1 MRRHIIRAALPFL
14 ALLLAWTL
22 GAAQPFAEERVN
34 VRVGKH
40 DGYARLVFD
49 WATPTG
55 YRARVEDGRLLLEFD
70 RPAVFDLSRLGD
82 LSGYL
87 EPPQSELSGERLS
100 IALRQEWSLKHF
112 PLEARVVIDL
122 LGEGLAEEPTGRE
135 QAAPPAAAK
144 VEAQPAA
151 KEASRPTPAITEEK
165 ADKAAA
171 KISAKLA
178 KAETAARASGDA
190 AQEEADGASGPLQLL
205 APDLLKAVESRE
217 IPGEPVSAAPSS
229 APSSAPGEAANPP
242 VLAETVQAAAP
253 RGATPQILIDRIMR
267 EAGEVTPAS
276 PALLTITRI
285 DEEDPQF
292 STAGLTTPYFTPTRL
307 RFDWTEE
314 VPLAA
319 FQRGQEVWLAFGA
332 VAPENAVERL
342 KALVPALVSAKRLD
356 PPQATVLRLEV
367 PPLIEARITASGD
380 DWLIDLRHQ
389 PRPLSAQL
397 EAKPIGQGAESHLQV
412 MLEEAEAPIL
422 LDDLERGGQV
432 ALVPSAQPGQAVAQQ
447 RRFPG
452 VALLSSLQGVALQ
465 LDDPATRVRSSAKGV
480 SIQRPG
486 GLLSLP
492 AAASAATRG
501 AADEEPPRRLF
512 DLTVWRRGSDGTF
525 EAVERELQ
533 SRIAASDEGARLVA
547 RVELAKFYF
556 SHGFTDEALGV
567 LQLLEDEQQRSMLD
581 PELLLLTG
589 AAHIL
594 RGDFE
599 KGARLL
605 GHPALAGEAEA
616 RLWEGLLAA
625 EREDWALAAY
635 RFDETDSL
643 IDAYLPPVRTRLFLR
658 AAEAAAA
665 VGDHGKAMGL
675 IRFSEEEELSDL
687 EQAEHDYVLGR
698 ILLADGDEEAAQ
710 KLLERVAGGR
720 HGYASVKARLALVDL
735 GLMNESLAVDDAI
748 AHLEQLRFAWR
759 GDAFEFALLRRI
771 ADLNESVGRYRETL
785 RVLRSAAAHFPHL
798 PEHEA
803 IGERMNALFR
813 DLFIGGRAAELPPLA
828 ALSLYE
834 EFRELS
840 PAGEEGSRLVGYLAD
855 RLVEVDL
862 LGRATELLE
871 EQITFRLSGLE
882 KARVGARLALIYLLD
897 RRPREALAALER
909 SAAELEL
916 PLGLDRQRRFLEAHA
931 FLQLDRGFEALALI
945 EDDAS
950 PEAERLRIDILWEL
964 REWGAAAELIE
975 RSLPEPTRSAAL
987 DEMTSGNVLSL
998 AVALTL
1004 GSQPDRLARVQDT
1017 WGEAMARGPHAESFD
1032 LLSGDLTAEQVGS
1045 VARELAK
1052 VKQAQAFMSNY
1063 RETFGALGEAD
1074 ESL

>member
-1 MRRHIIRAALPFL
+1 MRRCTLRVAFPFL
-14 ALLLAWTL
+14 ALLVAWTV
-22 GAAQPFAEERVN
+22 APPQPSAEERVG

-49 WATPTG
+49 WTTSTG
-55 YRARVEDGRLLLEFD
+55 YRAKVEDGQLVLEFD
-70 RPAVFDLSRLGD
+70 RAAVFDLSRLEY

-87 EPPQSELSGERLS
+87 EPPQPELSGTRLS
-100 IALRQEWSLKHF
+100 IPLRQDWPLKHF
-112 PLEARVVIDL
+112 LLETRVVVDL
-122 LGEGLAEEPTGRE
+122 LGDGIPDQAADGE
-135 QAAPPAAAK
+135 QADAAAAPGK
-144 VEAQPAA
+144 DAQPV
-151 KEASRPTPAITEEK
+151 PAVTEYK
-165 ADKAAA
+165 AEKAAA
-171 KISAKLA
+171 RISKKLA
-178 KAETAARASGDA
+178 KT
-190 AQEEADGASGPLQLL
+190 EEAEETGDPLQLL
-205 APDLLKAVESRE
+205 APQLLQAVESRE
-217 IPGEPVSAAPSS
+217 VPGEPASS
-229 APSSAPGEAANPP
+229 ANASTPSESAGSDGPP
-242 VLAETVQAAAP
+242 ATVQAAAP
-253 RGATPQILIDRIMR
+253 RVSTPQIIIDRIVER
-267 EAGEVTPAS
+267 AGEVAESGPPS
-276 PALLTITRI
+276 LTITRI
-285 DEEDPQF
+285 EDEDPQF
-292 STAGLTTPYFTPTRL
+292 GPTGLTTPYFEPTRL
-307 RFDWTEE
+307 RFAWTRE

-319 FQRGQEVWLAFGA
+319 FQRGQEVWLAFVA
-332 VAPENAVERL
+332 VAPPDAVDQL
-342 KALVPALVSAKRLD
+342 KTLVPTLVSAKRLD
-356 PPQATVLRLEV
+356 PSQSTVFRLEV
-367 PPLIEARITASGD
+367 PPLIEARVTASGN

-397 EAKPIGQGAESHLQV
+397 EVKPIGSGAQSRLQV
-412 MLEEAEAPIL
+412 MLEAAEAPIL

-432 ALVPSAQPGQAVAQQ
+432 ALVPSAQPGQVVAQQ

-452 VALLSSLQGVALQ
+452 VALFASLQGVALQ
-465 LDDPATRVRSSAKGV
+465 LDDPATRVRSDAEGV
-480 SIQRPG
+480 SILRPG

-492 AAASAATRG
+492 ASAG
-501 AADEEPPRRLF
+501 VPSDEPEDEILPERLF
-512 DLTVWRRGSDGTF
+512 DLAVWRRGADGTF
-525 EAVERELQ
+525 DAVERQLQ
-533 SRIAASDEGARLVA
+533 SRIAANDEGARLVA

-567 LQLLEDEQQRSMLD
+567 LQLLEDEQQRAMLD

-594 RGDFE
+594 RGDHE

-616 RLWEGLLAA
+616 RLWQGVLAA
-625 EREDWALAAY
+625 EREDWPLAAY
-635 RFDETDSL
+635 RFSESNSL

-658 AAEAAAA
+658 AAEATAA
-665 VGDHGKAMGL
+665 VGDLGEAMRL
-675 IRFSEEEELSDL
+675 IKLSEEEVLSSI
-687 EQAEHDYVLGR
+687 EEAEHDYVLGR
-698 ILLADGDEEAAQ
+698 VLLADNDPKKAQ
-710 KLLERVAGGR
+710 ELLERVADGR
-720 HGYASVKARLALVDL
+720 HGYASVKARLALIDL
-735 GLMNESLAVDDAI
+735 GLQNRSLSVDEAI
-748 AHLEQLRFAWR
+748 THLEQLRFAWR

-771 ADLNESVGRYRETL
+771 ADLNESIGRYRETL

-803 IGERMNALFR
+803 IGERMSALFR
-813 DLFIGGRAAELPPLA
+813 DLFIGDRSNRLPPLA

-840 PAGEEGSRLVGYLAD
+840 PAGEEGSRLVGHLAD

-909 SAAELEL
+909 SVAEIEL

-931 FLQLDRGFEALALI
+931 FLELDRGFESLALI

-964 REWGAAAELIE
+964 REWGAVADLLE
-975 RSLPEPTRSAAL
+975 RGLPEPTYNAAL
-987 DEMTSGNVLSL
+987 DETISGDVLSL

-1004 GSQPDRLARVQDT
+1004 GNQVNRLARVQEA
-1017 WGEAMARGPHAESFD
+1017 WGEAMARGSHAEAFE
-1032 LLSGDLTAEQVGS
+1032 LLSGDLSAEQVSS

>member
-1 MRRHIIRAALPFL
+1 MHQRSIRTLSPVFAFVFAL
-14 ALLLAWTL
+14 TL
-22 GAAQPFAEERVN
+22 GGLQPAAEERVN

-49 WATPTG
+49 WATPIG
-55 YRARVEDGRLLLEFD
+55 YRARVEDGRLVLEFE
-70 RPAVFDLSRLGD
+70 RAAVFDLSRLAD

-87 EPPQSELSGERLS
+87 EPPERELSGERLS
-100 IALRQEWSLKHF
+100 IALRKDWPLSHF
-112 PLEARVVIDL
+112 PLEAKVVIDL
-122 LGEGLAEEPTGRE
+122 LGDGLPDE
-135 QAAPPAAAK
+135 AAAGGQGAATATPVETSSAVPAVTEKK
-144 VEAQPAA
+144 VE
-151 KEASRPTPAITEEK
+151 K
-165 ADKAAA
+165 AVAR
-171 KISAKLA
+171 ISSKLA
-178 KAETAARASGDA
+178 SAEDA
-190 AQEEADGASGPLQLL
+190 PSEAGGPLQLL
-205 APDLLKAVESRE
+205 APELLQAIESRDVPGAPAPAVES
-217 IPGEPVSAAPSS
+217 ATPS
-229 APSSAPGEAANPP
+229 EAAESKAADSDASESGTP
-242 VLAETVQAAAP
+242 AQAVQAAAP
-253 RGATPQILIDRIMR
+253 RGSTPQIIIDRIVER
-267 EAGEVTPAS
+267 AGELAEPGTVTLAV
-276 PALLTITRI
+276 TRL
-285 DEEDPQF
+285 ETEDPQF
-292 STAGLTTPYFTPTRL
+292 AATGLTTPYFEPARL
-307 RFDWTEE
+307 RFDWNQE

-319 FQRGQEVWLAFGA
+319 FQRGQEVWLAFRA
-332 VAPENAVERL
+332 TAPQGVVEQL
-342 KALVPALVSAKRLD
+342 KALVPELVSAKRLD
-356 PPQATVLRLEV
+356 PPEATVFRLEV

-397 EAKPIGQGAESHLQV
+397 EAKPAGQGAQSHLQV
-412 MLEEAEAPIL
+412 MLEAAEAPIL

-432 ALVPSAQPGQAVAQQ
+432 ALVASARPGQAVGQQ

-452 VALLSSLQGVALQ
+452 ITLLSSLQGVAVQ
-465 LDDPATRVRSSAKGV
+465 LDDPATRVRSSEQGV
-480 SIQRPG
+480 AIRRPG

-492 AAASAATRG
+492 AAESRPPLGTAE
-501 AADEEPPRRLF
+501 EEPPQRLF
-512 DLTVWRRGSDGTF
+512 DLAVWRRGTDGTF
-525 EAVERELQ
+525 EAAERALQ
-533 SRIAASDEGARLVA
+533 SQIIASDEGARLVA
-547 RVELAKFYF
+547 RVELAKLYF

-567 LQLLEDEQQRSMLD
+567 LQLLEDEHQRALLD
-581 PELLLLTG
+581 PELLLLTA

-594 RGDFE
+594 RGDHE

-605 GHPALAGEAEA
+605 GHPALIGEAEA

-625 EREDWALAAY
+625 EREDWPLAAY
-635 RFDETDSL
+635 RFDETNSL
-643 IDAYLPPVRTRLFLR
+643 IEDYLPPVRTRLFLR

-665 VGDHGKAMGL
+665 VGDRGEAMRL
-675 IRFSEEEELSDL
+675 IRRSEEEELSSL
-687 EQAEHDYVLGR
+687 EEAEHDYVLGR
-698 ILLADGDEEAAQ
+698 VLLADHDEKGAQ
-710 KLLERVAGGR
+710 ELLERVAGGR
-720 HGYASVKARLALVDL
+720 HGYASVKARLALIDL
-735 GLMNESLAVDDAI
+735 GLENQSLSVDEAI
-748 AHLEQLRFAWR
+748 AQLEQLRFAWR

-813 DLFIGGRAAELPPLA
+813 DLFIGGRAKELPPLT

-882 KARVGARLALIYLLD
+882 KARIGARLALIYLLD

-909 SAAELEL
+909 SAAEVEL

-931 FLQLDRGFEALALI
+931 YLELDRGFESLALI

-975 RSLPEPTRSAAL
+975 RGLPEPTYNAAL
-987 DEMTSGNVLSL
+987 DQTTSGDVLSL

-1004 GSQPDRLARVQDT
+1004 GNQTDRLARVQDA
-1017 WGEAMARGPHAESFD
+1017 WGAAMARGPHAESFA

>member
-1 MRRHIIRAALPFL
+1 MRRSLIRAALCFF
-14 ALLLAWTL
+14 ALFLAWTS
-22 GAAQPFAEERVN
+22 GVAQPAAEERVT

-49 WATPTG
+49 WATPTS

-100 IALRQEWSLKHF
+100 IALRQDWSLKHF

-122 LGEGLAEEPTGRE
+122 LGEGLPEEAAGE
-135 QAAPPAAAK
+135 GQAKTTAVAK
-144 VEAQPAA
+144 QEVQPA
-151 KEASRPTPAITEEK
+151 PAITEEK

-178 KAETAARASGDA
+178 KQEKAEGAAGGAATQDASGTN
-190 AQEEADGASGPLQLL
+190 EPLQLL
-205 APDLLKAVESRE
+205 APELLKAVENRE
-217 IPGEPVSAAPSS
+217 VSGESVPDARSSTTSEDADPAEPS
-229 APSSAPGEAANPP
+229 
-242 VLAETVQAAAP
+242 ETVQAAVP
-253 RGATPQILIDRIMR
+253 RGATPQILIDRILR
-267 EAGEVTPAS
+267 QAGEVSEAGPAV
-276 PALLTITRI
+276 LTIALI
-285 DEEDPQF
+285 EEDDPQF
-292 STAGLTTPYFTPTRL
+292 ATAGLTTPYFSPTRL
-307 RFDWTEE
+307 RFDWTQE

-356 PPQATVLRLEV
+356 PPQSTVFRLEV
-367 PPLIEARITASGD
+367 PPLIEARVTASGD

-389 PRPLSAQL
+389 PRPLVAEL
-397 EAKPIGQGAESHLQV
+397 EAKPVGQGTNSQLQV
-412 MLEEAEAPIL
+412 MLEDAEAPIL

-432 ALVPSAQPGQAVAQQ
+432 ALVPSAQPGQAMAQQ

-452 VALLSSLQGVALQ
+452 VALLPSLQGVALQ
-465 LDDPATRVRSSAKGV
+465 LDDPATRVRSGANGV

-492 AAASAATRG
+492 AGDRAARRSSAET
-501 AADEEPPRRLF
+501 EPPRRLF
-512 DLTVWRRGSDGTF
+512 DLAVWRRGADGTF

-567 LQLLEDEQQRSMLD
+567 LQLLEDEQQRAMLD

-594 RGDFE
+594 RGDHE

-625 EREDWALAAY
+625 EREDWPLAAY

-665 VGDHGKAMGL
+665 VGDRGKAMRL
-675 IRFSEEEELSDL
+675 ITFSEEEELSDL

-698 ILLADGDEEAAQ
+698 ILLADGDEEGAE

-735 GLMNESLAVDDAI
+735 GLENESLSVDDAI

-813 DLFIGGRAAELPPLA
+813 DLFIGGRAKELPPLA

-840 PAGEEGSRLVGYLAD
+840 PAGEEGSRLVGHLAD

-909 SAAELEL
+909 STAEIEL

-931 FLQLDRGFEALALI
+931 FLQLDRGFESLALI

-975 RSLPEPTRSAAL
+975 RSLPEPTGSAAL
-987 DEMTSGNVLSL
+987 DETTSGNVLSL

-1004 GSQPDRLARVQDT
+1004 GSQPDRLARLQDT
-1017 WGEAMARGPHAESFD
+1017 WGEAMARGPHAETFE
-1032 LLSGDLTAEQVGS
+1032 LLSGDLTAEEVGS

-1063 RETFGALGEAD
+1063 RETFGALGEGD

>member
-1 MRRHIIRAALPFL
+1 MRYRSTQPVVLFL
-14 ALLLAWTL
+14 AVLLAWTVTPL
-22 GAAQPFAEERVN
+22 QPSAEERVG

-40 DGYARLVFD
+40 EGYARLVFD
-49 WATPTG
+49 WTTPTG
-55 YRARVEDGRLLLEFD
+55 YRAEVEDGRLVLEFD
-70 RPAVFDLSRLGD
+70 REAVFDLSRLEN
-82 LSGYL
+82 LSAYL
-87 EPPQSELSGERLS
+87 EPPQPELSGARLS
-100 IALRQEWSLKHF
+100 IPLRRDWPLKHF
-112 PLEARVVIDL
+112 LLETRVVVDL
-122 LGEGLAEEPTGRE
+122 LGDGLPDEAAGEEQGSVVKAPSEDGPPVPPVPQYKAE
-135 QAAPPAAAK
+135 
-144 VEAQPAA
+144 
-151 KEASRPTPAITEEK
+151 
-165 ADKAAA
+165 KAAA
-171 KISAKLA
+171 RISDKLA
-178 KAETAARASGDA
+178 ATEEVRETGS
-190 AQEEADGASGPLQLL
+190 PLQLL
-205 APDLLKAVESRE
+205 APELLQAVESRE
-217 IPGEPVSAAPSS
+217 VPGEPIPATDSS
-229 APSSAPGEAANPP
+229 APSEAEESDKQPA
-242 VLAETVQAAAP
+242 VVQAAAP
-253 RGATPQILIDRIMR
+253 RGSTPQIIIDRIVER
-267 EAGEVTPAS
+267 AEALAESGPPS
-276 PALLTITRI
+276 LTITRI
-285 DEEDPQF
+285 EEEDPQF
-292 STAGLTTPYFTPTRL
+292 RPVGLTTPYFEPMRL
-307 RFDWTEE
+307 RFAWTQE

-319 FQRGQEVWLAFGA
+319 FQRGQEVWLAFTA
-332 VAPENAVERL
+332 VAPPDAVDQL
-342 KALVPALVSAKRLD
+342 KTLVPTLVSAKRLD
-356 PPQATVLRLEV
+356 PPQSTVFRLEV
-367 PPLIEARITASGD
+367 PPLIEARVTASGN

-397 EAKPIGQGAESHLQV
+397 EARPFGSGAQSHLQV
-412 MLEEAEAPIL
+412 MLEDAEAPIL

-432 ALVPSAQPGQAVAQQ
+432 ALVPSVQPGQAVAQQ

-452 VALLSSLQGVALQ
+452 VALLASLQGVALQ
-465 LDDPATRVRSSAKGV
+465 LDDPATRVRSDADGV
-480 SIQRPG
+480 SILRPG

-492 AAASAATRG
+492 AAVSVPS
-501 AADEEPPRRLF
+501 DEPEEEALPERLF
-512 DLTVWRRGSDGTF
+512 DLAVWRRGADGAF
-525 EAVERELQ
+525 DAVERQLQ
-533 SRIAASDEGARLVA
+533 SRIAVNDEGARLVA

-567 LQLLEDEQQRSMLD
+567 LQLLEDEQQRAMLD

-594 RGDFE
+594 RSDYE

-616 RLWEGLLAA
+616 RLWQGVLAA
-625 EREDWALAAY
+625 EREDWPLAAY
-635 RFDETDSL
+635 RFSESNSL

-665 VGDHGKAMGL
+665 IGDLGEAMRL
-675 IRFSEEEELSDL
+675 IKLSEEEALSNL
-687 EQAEHDYVLGR
+687 EEAEHDYVLGR
-698 ILLADGDEEAAQ
+698 VLLADGDPKAAR
-710 KLLERVAGGR
+710 KLLERVAGGS
-720 HGYASVKARLALVDL
+720 HGYASVKARLALIDL
-735 GLMNESLAVDDAI
+735 GLEDRSLSVDEAI

-798 PEHEA
+798 PEQEA

-813 DLFIGGRAAELPPLA
+813 DLFIGGRANELPPLA

-840 PAGEEGSRLVGYLAD
+840 PAGEEGSRLVGHLAD

-909 SAAELEL
+909 SAAEIEL

-931 FLQLDRGFEALALI
+931 FLELDRGFESLALI

-964 REWGAAAELIE
+964 REWGAVADLIE
-975 RSLPEPTRSAAL
+975 RGLPEPTYNAAL
-987 DEMTSGNVLSL
+987 DETTSGDVLSL

-1004 GSQPDRLARVQDT
+1004 GNQANRLARVQEA
-1017 WGEAMARGPHAESFD
+1017 WGEAMARGGHAEAFA
-1032 LLSGDLTAEQVGS
+1032 LLSGDLSAEQVSS